1 MRNRYGLR
9 AAIVMALL
17 ALGCKVGLA
26 QIGPRYVIELEGDA
40 APVQP
45 SAPGQVRLAGKGMAL
60 IHFQGLSIL
69 TVGADADAYSVD
81 AVRQWPAADLLLV
94 TPAGSGRYGGVAP
107 LTSLGKLPVIVVEPV
122 ATAPASEASRLEAMA
137 ADAPR
142 FYPMQT
148 WDTLHLRKG
157 KTRLRVTALPGPPR
171 TVNVAGFMLEVGN
184 SWASYRLYVSCEQ
197 LGAEEMVT
205 LARRLP
211 GADLALL
218 PDPERKAP
226 LLLALHRAARP
237 ADGHAPARPAALT
250 EAGHAFKAVK
260 R

>member
-1 MRNRYGLR
+1 MGHSYGWR
-9 AAIVMALL
+9 AVIVVALL

-26 QIGPRYVIELEGDA
+26 QIGPRYVIELEGA
-40 APVQP
+40 APVAP
-45 SAPGQVRLAGKGMAL
+45 AAPGRVQLAGKGLAL

-69 TVGADADAYSVD
+69 TVGADADAYSAE

-107 LTSLGKLPVIVVEPV
+107 LASLSKLPVIVAEP
-122 ATAPASEASRLEAMA
+122 AAASSPMEG

-157 KTRLRVTALPGPPR
+157 KTRLRVTALPGEPG
-171 TVNVAGFMLEVGN
+171 TANVAGFMLEVGN

-197 LGAEEMVT
+197 LGADEAGA
-205 LARRLP
+205 LAQRLP

-226 LLLALHRAARP
+226 LLLALQRAARP
-237 ADGHAPARPAALT
+237 AAGNVAGNAAAKPAALT
-250 EAGHAFKAVK
+250 EAGHAFKALK

>member
-1 MRNRYGLR
+1 MGHSYGWR
-9 AAIVMALL
+9 AVIVVALL

-26 QIGPRYVIELEGDA
+26 QIGPRYVIELEGA
-40 APVQP
+40 APVAP
-45 SAPGQVRLAGKGMAL
+45 AAPGRVQLVGKGLAL

-69 TVGADADAYSVD
+69 TVGADADAYSAE

-94 TPAGSGRYGGVAP
+94 TPAGSGHYGGVAP
-107 LTSLGKLPVIVVEPV
+107 LASLGKLPVIMVEPV
-122 ATAPASEASRLEAMA
+122 AAGLASASSRLEATA
-137 ADAPR
+137 ADAPQ

-157 KTRLRVTALPGPPR
+157 KTRLRVTALPGQPG
-171 TVNVAGFMLEVGN
+171 TANVAGFMLEVGN

-197 LGAEEMVT
+197 LGADEAGA
-205 LARRLP
+205 LALRLP

-218 PDPERKAP
+218 PDPERQAP
-226 LLLALHRAARP
+226 LLLALQRAARP
-237 ADGHAPARPAALT
+237 AAGNVAAKPAALT
-250 EAGHAFKAVK
+250 EAGHAFRALK